1 MGAVQGVRQT
11 SNWAV
16 TVQCDK
22 ARIFVI
28 LCARI
33 FVPWESNKRGSEL
46 TIGRLRDFFKE
57 TMSM

>member
-22 ARIFVI
+22 ARVHVYLFLGNQIREAVN
-28 LCARI
+28 LQL
-33 FVPWESNKRGSEL
+33 G
-46 TIGRLRDFFKE
+46 D
-57 TMSM
+57 